1 MPSQATVGALFPRSK
16 SASATADWTAPGLAR
31 DREQPGRHRGI
42 AARAFERTFRLADH
56 VRVAGASIEN
66 GLLHVDLVREI
77 PEAMKPRRV
86 PIGAGAGPK
95 VIDADAA

>member
-1 MPSQATVGALFPRSK
+1 MAGFRESDLEIE
-16 SASATADWTAPGLAR
+16 AR
-31 DREQPGRHRGI
+31 ENTLLVAGRHGKEDDKDRQFLHRGI

-56 VRVAGASIEN
+56 VRVVGASLEN

-77 PEAMKPRRV
+77 PEAMKPRRIA
-86 PIGAGAGPK
+86 IGGGAGPK